1 MLRCLTKKKVNCSFQ
16 SNVFRFKKRFLH
28 IFILAF
34 FFFHFFGLHWMKLR
48 NGILKIMGVC
58 LERRAKKEEKTVLME
73 KKNFKK
79 GPDGIRTRDL
89 RFYFHEFESRC
100 NRNDPPPL
108 ASAPHQHKQKTRTN
122 YRLYILSNTHN
133 IANAIMFVVQIQY
146 QNQSYQNYHWS
157 RA

>member
-89 RFYFHEFESRC
+89 RFYRRRFQTLVGTRPTPYH
-100 NRNDPPPL
+100 L
-108 ASAPHQHKQKTRTN
+108 ATEPHYRFASQLKYLKLTPIMLSAPQP
-122 YRLYILSNTHN
+122 L
-133 IANAIMFVVQIQY
+133 
-146 QNQSYQNYHWS
+146 
-157 RA
+157 